1 MVGQEKVPA
10 CPACMFTLSMN
21 LHVLVK
27 PHRWWLQN
35 LRRAFQ
41 YNWRLWTIP
50 ELREMLV
57 AAGFNQT
64 YVWLRPMQVH
74 QHFIQNNSVLGECCL
89 MLIRLTSRSRQQHQC
104 SMFCAPSVLCC
115 LML

>member
-10 CPACMFTLSMN
+10 CPACMFTSSINQN
-21 LHVLVK
+21 LYVLVK

-64 YVWLRPMQVH
+64 YVWLRSMQVH
-74 QHFIQNNSVLGECCL
+74 QHFIQNNSVLG
-89 MLIRLTSRSRQQHQC
+89 MLPDAHQTHIQVK
-104 SMFCAPSVLCC
+104 AGASV
-115 LML
+115 

>member
-1 MVGQEKVPA
+1 MVRQEDMPA
-10 CPACMFTLSMN
+10 RPACMLTSSMDQS
-21 LHVLVK
+21 LHILVK
-27 PHRWWLQN
+27 PHEWWLQN

-57 AAGFNQT
+57 AAGFTHT

-74 QHFIQNNSVLGECCL
+74 QHFMQNCSLARVLPDTL
-89 MLIRLTSRSRQQHQC
+89 QTHTRSRRQH
-104 SMFCAPSVLCC
+104 
-115 LML
+115 